1 MNRTQPASPP
11 PCVLTVAGSDSGG
24 GAGIQADL
32 KTFMMQ
38 GTYGLSVITALTAQ
52 NTTAVTGIHAP
63 PPEFAAAQLDAV
75 LRDFPIRAAKTGM
88 LFSAPIIEAV
98 ADRLAGADI
107 PLVVDPVCVSQSGA
121 RLLEPEAV
129 SALREYM
136 IPLAVLV
143 TPNLPEA
150 LELTGIAVC
159 DRESAVQAAR
169 RILDIRGMGRK
180 GPDAVLLKGGHG
192 APVEGA
198 VTDLLVFS
206 DGREV
211 EITRP
216 HVATK
221 NTHGTGCTLSAAI
234 AAQLALG
241 TDLETAVTKARDY
254 LHLCL
259 RAAYDLGAGTGP
271 PHHLAPYVRTRA
283 RLSVLDDLRQAARR
297 LVAMPGLAALVPEVS
312 MNLALAAPWPAAV
325 GDVAAFAGRITRGRD
340 GAVYIPAGPA
350 FGASSHMAKVVLA
363 AAAVVPGV
371 ACAVNVRFNARTLA
385 ALSRAGLAAA
395 WFDRADEPR
404 EVKEREGS
412 SLEWGT
418 HAALSAHPDPGSVDA
433 VCDPGE
439 AGKEPMIRLLG
450 SGAADVLAK
459 LELLLSAL

>member
-1 MNRTQPASPP
+1 MNPIHPDSP

-38 GTYGLSVITALTAQ
+38 GTYGLSVVTALTAQ
-52 NTTAVTGIHAP
+52 NTTAVTAIEAP
-63 PPEFAAAQLDAV
+63 TPGFVAAQLDAV
-75 LRDFPIRAAKTGM
+75 LADFPIRAAKTGM

-98 ADRLAGADI
+98 AGRLAGKDF

-121 RLLEPEAV
+121 RLLLPEAV
-129 SALREYM
+129 TALRERLL
-136 IPLAVLV
+136 PLAAVV

-150 LELTGIAVC
+150 AELSGVAVT
-159 DRESAVQAAR
+159 DRDTAREAAR
-169 RILDIRGMGRK
+169 RILDMKAHGRGPG
-180 GPDAVLLKGGHG
+180 AVLVKGGHG
-192 APVEGA
+192 PATDDA
-198 VTDLLVFS
+198 VADLLVLA
-206 DGREV
+206 DGRETAV
-211 EITRP
+211 VRP
-216 HVATK
+216 RLATK

-234 AAQLALG
+234 AAHLALG
-241 TDLETAVTKARDY
+241 CDLETAVGKARDY

-259 RAAYDLGAGTGP
+259 RAAYDLGAGSGP
-271 PHHLAPYVRTRA
+271 PHHLAPYLRTRA
-283 RLSVLDDLRQAARR
+283 RLFVLDALRQAARR
-297 LVAMPGLAALVPEVS
+297 LANMPGLAALVPEVS
-312 MNLALAAPWPAAV
+312 MNLALAAPWPAAI

-340 GAVYIPAGPA
+340 GSVYIPAGPA

-371 ACAVNVRFNARTLA
+371 ACAVNVRSNRRTLE
-385 ALSRAGLAAA
+385 ALSRAGLTAA

-412 SLEWGT
+412 TLEWGT
-418 HAALSAHPDPGSVDA
+418 HAALSAHPDPASVDA

-450 SGAADVLAK
+450 RDAQDVLAK
-459 LELLLSAL
+459 LELVLSAL